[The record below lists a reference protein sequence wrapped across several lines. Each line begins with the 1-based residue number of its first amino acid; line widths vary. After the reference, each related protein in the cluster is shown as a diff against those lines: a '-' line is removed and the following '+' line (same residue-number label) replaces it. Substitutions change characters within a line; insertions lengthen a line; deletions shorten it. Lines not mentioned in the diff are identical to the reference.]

1 MTTMIKEAMEEAL
14 GVLPP
19 SALELLI
26 RSKSIQK
33 EELLAQVDSCLDAI
47 GKDRAMVLSG
57 EKSVVDHHWRNRVE
71 TKVRHLRRD
80 VQRLEREIVEHKQSL
95 TSSMATNIE
104 GKVDDRIN
112 HLEKVVDDYGNVL
125 FPLLDLVINKFPNCQ
140 TVREAREYIDDLKK
154 QIQVEHNV

>member
-57 EKSVVDHHWRNRVE
+57 EKSVVDHRWRNRVE
-71 TKVRHLRRD
+71 TKVRHLRRNI
-80 VQRLEREIVEHKQSL
+80 QRLQREIAEHKQSL